1 VSGAKSARR
10 GATSAFWVGFASMAS
25 ACGHLLV
32 ISEVTVTTP
41 PAPSIGPRPS
51 DFSISALLGLVAFL
65 PRLYVAIAWPRE
77 PVWDGHYYD
86 FGARR
91 IAAGLGYSDGT
102 TTWHPWCHWPV
113 GYSGLLAGVYRIVGW
128 GPHVATITNA
138 FIGTLLVVFVHRLA
152 RHELCRPRAVAAG
165 ILCAIH
171 PGLILYSALLMTE
184 PLSALAIV
192 VAGWAAVRDRDR
204 RPMRGIAIAGLLLGL
219 GTLVHPTFIAFAP
232 VLAFIGCPTPAVPE
246 LRSARLVLLALA
258 ATLGTACAVLPVLPW
273 TLRNCR
279 VMDRCT
285 FVSTNG
291 GWNLA
296 IGSFERATGRF
307 ETLRATDGCAV
318 VTGQV
323 QQDACWRDLA
333 LSAIARDPARWLSLV
348 PKKLGYTFDHESFA
362 IEYLHEAD
370 PDRWPEPRRE
380 GGRELLSTVHR
391 LLLTLAALA
400 LFSRR
405 PRSRQGWIA
414 QALVAGAV
422 LAIAGYAWLHDRHP
436 FYLLAVA
443 IGGLGLLP
451 IPDAPPKGPVWQWA
465 TFSIAATLITHAVF
479 FGEDRYHIVVTPM
492 LCILAAGIF
501 RETRVDPF
509 RTAALST

>member
-1 VSGAKSARR
+1 VTPPLESSPPSKPKDY
-10 GATSAFWVGFASMAS
+10 FASA
-25 ACGHLLV
+25 V
-32 ISEVTVTTP
+32 IGV
-41 PAPSIGPRPS
+41 
-51 DFSISALLGLVAFL
+51 LAFL

-113 GYSGLLAGVYRIVGW
+113 GYSGLLAGVYKVFGA
-128 GPHVATITNA
+128 GPHVATVFNA
-138 FIGTLLVVFVHRLA
+138 VLGALLAVFVHRLA
-152 RHELCRPRAVAAG
+152 RYGLCRWRAIVAG
-165 ILCAIH
+165 LLCALY
-171 PGLILYSALLMTE
+171 PGLIIYSALVMTE

-192 VAGWAAVRDRDR
+192 VAGWAAIRDRNR
-204 RPMRGIAIAGLLLGL
+204 VPLRGLALGGLLLGL
-219 GTLVHPTFIAFAP
+219 GTLVHPTFVAFAP
-232 VLAFIGCPTPAVPE
+232 ALAVIGWPKAPVPE
-246 LRSARLVLLALA
+246 HRGARLFVLSLMAALS
-258 ATLGTACAVLPVLPW
+258 TSCAVLPVVPW

-296 IGSFERATGRF
+296 IGSFARATGRF
-307 ETLRATDGCAV
+307 ETLRSTDGCAV

-333 LSAIARDPARWLSLV
+333 LYTIAVQPIRWLSLV
-348 PKKLGYTFDHESFA
+348 PKKLSFTFDHESFPV
-362 IEYLHEAD
+362 EYLHEAD
-370 PDRWPEPRRE
+370 PDRWPEPRRQM
-380 GGRELLSTVHR
+380 GRAILTGAHR
-391 LLLTLAALA
+391 VLTTIAALA

-405 PRSRQGWIA
+405 PRSRRGWIA
-414 QALVAGAV
+414 QDIVCAGLIALS
-422 LAIAGYAWLHDRHP
+422 GYAWLSDSSP

-443 IGGLGLLP
+443 ISLVGVLP
-451 IPDAPPKGPVWQWA
+451 IPSAPPKGPVWHWA
-465 TFSIAATLITHAVF
+465 IFTIGATLVTHAVF

-492 LCILAAGIF
+492 LCILAASVL
-501 RETRVDPF
+501 RRTRSRPE
-509 RTAALST
+509 TAAA